1 MEPSSTS
8 HQTISTRLHTRLESN
23 APQALTSTPT
33 QTRLQHESPA
43 PTDAYSPRFTN
54 ASPEDSADQLALDLG
69 QLRELRLQT
78 PQTSSVA
85 PLITKGPSNAALQ
98 TIETSQNRNLQ
109 PPLYASAAQPLHPP
123 VARASQPRRAL
134 HQASAS
140 LQHPAAVHNP
150 HSTFPEPRH
159 VADAQAPRPHT
170 RASALAQLFVNL
182 LLRPRELLITFL
194 MCPLSRLPRLFE
206 CRLLCLACLLRQENF
221 QARATL
227 IESQTP
233 RWQQVHTIYHDLNRR
248 LTQQTG
254 QITPDSHPRSQP
266 PGSSLYEPRPGSRD

>member
-123 VARASQPRRAL
+123 VARASQSRRAL

-170 RASALAQLFVNL
+170 RAPALPNQA
-182 LLRPRELLITFL
+182 
-194 MCPLSRLPRLFE
+194 
-206 CRLLCLACLLRQENF
+206 LRQSAT
-221 QARATL
+221 QAPRAPHHGPEVRSL
-227 IESQTP
+227 QTTEVAQP
-233 RWQQVHTIYHDLNRR
+233 
-248 LTQQTG
+248 LTTVARVQT
-254 QITPDSHPRSQP
+254 SL
-266 PGSSLYEPRPGSRD
+266 PGVATAPGELSSSRYAHQKPNSKMAASTHYLS